1 MARKEQSRTLKVCEV
16 CGKEFMGVK
25 CAKVCSPACRKEANR
40 VRDAI
45 ERIKQKE
52 QQADRK
58 EMSDLARFNA
68 EARAA
73 GMHYGQYEAWLRSE
87 AERKERLAGKKGATN
102 GKAR

>member
-58 EMSDLARFNA
+58 EMSDLARINA

-73 GMHYGQYEAWLRSE
+73 GMTYGQYVALKNTEKER
-87 AERKERLAGKKGATN
+87 AERMRNHKRSI
-102 GKAR
+102 

>member
-58 EMSDLARFNA
+58 EMSDLARINA

-73 GMHYGQYEAWLRSE
+73 GMTYGQYVALKNTEKER
-87 AERKERLAGKKGATN
+87 AERKGATN